1 MPTTRSLPRPELLH
15 AFYRSTLRLTG
26 KRGMRTFSRM
36 NHWLFPNGQIARL
49 ATGCDFYLPPDPH
62 FFGCLAE
69 HEKHISDL
77 IRETVEDGDTC
88 IDVGANI
95 GYFTLMMAAKGG
107 PRGRVYAYEPE
118 QANFAMLEENV
129 SLAREQGLP
138 VVATR
143 AAVSGRK
150 GSVVL
155 VRGEESTL
163 HQVRPVESSDT
174 VADEVVPCVNLAED
188 LRERG
193 VDGPIK
199 LVKIDVEGHEAE
211 VLRGSIDFLASGI
224 VKFVV
229 LEVTPG
235 AIALEIAEILRGFD
249 VIVDCWIEGEWR
261 AFPVEEIPYRTDI
274 LIRF

>member
-1 MPTTRSLPRPELLH
+1 MTTARSLPRPELLH
-15 AFYRSTLRLTG
+15 AFYRSTLRLTR

-36 NHWLFPNGQIARL
+36 NHWLFPRGQIARL

-62 FFGCLAE
+62 FFGCLVG
-69 HEKHISDL
+69 HEQHIADL

-95 GYFTLMMAAKGG
+95 GYFTLMMAARCG
-107 PRGRVYAYEPE
+107 PGGRVFAYEPE
-118 QANFAMLEENV
+118 GTNFAMLEENV
-129 SLAREQGLP
+129 ALAREQGLSIE
-138 VVATR
+138 ATR

-163 HQVRPVESSDT
+163 HQVRPIEGSD
-174 VADEVVPCVNLAED
+174 ADAAEVVPCVNLAED

-193 VDGPIK
+193 CDGPIK
-199 LVKIDVEGHEAE
+199 LLKIDVEGHEPE
-211 VLRGSIDFLASGI
+211 VLRGSIDFFMSGI
-224 VKFVV
+224 AKFVV
-229 LEVTPG
+229 LEVFPG
-235 AIALEIAEILRGFD
+235 GCAREIAEILEGFD
-249 VIVDCWIEGEWR
+249 VDVDCWIDGEWR
-261 AFPVEEIPYRTDI
+261 DSPVEEITHLTDI